1 MPPPCDV
8 RARSLRPRAL
18 PLAAVLACAGCG
30 VLPKHADDP
39 APIVRGPIADRI
51 HHPVELTHLAFRPRS
66 TSTEA
71 PGSRAWTIQSSYT
84 SLFQNGT
91 GPGERVVV
99 DGELWRNSAALRF
112 GLDERTDV
120 EVELALV
127 YASSGFLDQ
136 FVETFHEFLL
146 LPDDG
151 RDERPRFEYEVEIE
165 HDGQLAYEFE
175 GNELGFGDLPIV
187 LTHRLVDEGS
197 SSPAVAVRAGIELP
211 TGSESKGFGSGG
223 LDWGLGVLAERSW
236 GRWTATGAVD
246 WTKTD
251 DAESF
256 EDAQVDVLDD
266 WDLQL
271 GVEYRWSDRMSLLAG
286 AILSRPVTDDI
297 EIEEI
302 DVPTLAI
309 DLGVAWDVGESS
321 RLVVAFQEDAIS
333 ASGPDFG
340 VLVGWTFRR

>member
-1 MPPPCDV
+1 MPLPCDL
-8 RARSLRPRAL
+8 RARAQRPRAL

-30 VLPKHADDP
+30 ILPKHADDP
-39 APIVRGPIADRI
+39 APVVRGPIADRI

-66 TSTEA
+66 ARTEA
-71 PGSRAWTIQSSYT
+71 PGSRAWTLASSYT

-99 DGELWRNSAALRF
+99 DGELWRNSAALRY

-136 FVETFHEFLL
+136 FIETFHEILL

-165 HDGQLAYEFE
+165 HDGELAYELE
-175 GNELGFGDLPIV
+175 ETELGFGDLPIA
-187 LTHRLVDEGS
+187 LTHRLVDEGA

-211 TGSESKGFGSGG
+211 IGSQSKGFGNGG

-236 GRWTATGAVD
+236 GRWTASGAVD

-251 DAESF
+251 DASSF
-256 EDAQVDVLDD
+256 EQAGVDVLDD

-271 GVEYRWSDRMSLLAG
+271 GVEYRWSDGMSLLAG
-286 AILSRPVTDDI
+286 AILSRPITDDI
-297 EIEEI
+297 GIEEV
-302 DVPTLAI
+302 DSATLAL
-309 DLGVAWDVGESS
+309 DLGVAWDVGDTSQV
-321 RLVVAFQEDAIS
+321 VVAFQEDVIS
-333 ASGPDFG
+333 AAGPDFG
-340 VLVGWTFRR
+340 VLVGWRFRR